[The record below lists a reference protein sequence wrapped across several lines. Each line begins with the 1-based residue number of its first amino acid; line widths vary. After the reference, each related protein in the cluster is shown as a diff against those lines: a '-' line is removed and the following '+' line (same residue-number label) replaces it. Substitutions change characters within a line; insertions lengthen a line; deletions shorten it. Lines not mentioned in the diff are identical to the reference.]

1 MMTAASEVWARQS
14 SPADA
19 RADAIRPWRSGSFS
33 PADLLNFLSPR
44 RGWRLQTDIA
54 YGAGPRRMLDVYRPD
69 AGKAAPMVV
78 FFYGGSW
85 QSGERSLYRFVG
97 ASLAARGIVAVI
109 PDYTVYPS
117 ACYPDF
123 LDDAAH
129 AVRFVR
135 DNADAWCGDP
145 RRLILMGHSAGA
157 YIGAMLAFD
166 GRWLERV
173 DLDPARDLAGMVGL
187 AGPYDFLPI
196 IDPVLQQIFGGTG
209 RIETQPIRYVTAEAP
224 PALLIAPRRDRVVSP
239 GNTTRLAAQI
249 RTFGSTVIERTY
261 PRVGH
266 LSVLGA
272 LARPLRFLA
281 PVLDDVTTFVQSTK
295 GSRL

>member
-1 MMTAASEVWARQS
+1 MAVAARVRPSAS
-14 SPADA
+14 AADT
-19 RADAIRPWRSGSFS
+19 DAIRPWRSRGFS
-33 PADLLNFLSPR
+33 PADLLNFLAPR
-44 RGWRLQTDIA
+44 RGWSAHTDLA
-54 YGAGPRRMLDVYRPD
+54 YGRGPRRMLDVYRPE
-69 AGKAAPMVV
+69 AGEAAPVVV

-109 PDYTVYPS
+109 PDYTVFPGARYPV
-117 ACYPDF
+117 F
-123 LDDAAH
+123 LEDASQ

-135 DNADAWCGDP
+135 DHAGTWGGDP
-145 RRLILMGHSAGA
+145 RRLVLMGHSAGA

-166 GRWLERV
+166 RRWLV
-173 DLDPARDLAGMVGL
+173 QVGMDAGRDLAGMVGL

-196 IDPVLQQIFGGTG
+196 VDPVLQEIFGGPD

-224 PALLIAPRRDRVVSP
+224 PALLIAPQRDRIVSP
-239 GNTTRLAAQI
+239 GNTKRLAAQI
-249 RTFGSTVIERTY
+249 RAFGSKVEERLY

-281 PVLDDVTTFVQSTK
+281 PVIDDVTEFVTSAK
-295 GSRL
+295 GG